1 MAISYPV
8 AYNTGSAISGT
19 QQTGSL
25 AIGDSTQRYDTNYG
39 SVKWWMSPDTELGY
53 VIGYPV
59 PANNHPTPPGVTPA
73 SASIGFKGT
82 KNLPN
87 PFFEQTFIQLTNN
100 AFNQN
105 FNTGNAA
112 SAWLTAN
119 GYWNTWISSSSYLLQ
134 ENGFYLSQENG
145 DEIILTF

>member
-1 MAISYPV
+1 MATSFPI

-25 AIGDSTQRYDTNYG
+25 AIGDSTQRYDNNYG
-39 SVKWWMSPDTELGY
+39 SVKWWMSPDTDLGY

-59 PANNHPTPPGVTPA
+59 ATNNHPVPVGVIPP
-73 SASIGFKGT
+73 SASVGFKGT

-87 PFFEQTFIQLTNN
+87 PFFESTFIQLTNN

-112 SAWLTAN
+112 AAWLGAN
-119 GYWNTWISSSSYLLQ
+119 GYWNTWIASSSYLLQ